1 MNIRRWKRITLAQLA
16 LVGGALLIVTLNASG
31 QQPVTQQAPAR
42 QPRDYRPG
50 DIQLDRSRVYI
61 FVDKTGLGHV
71 HGVVGALKEGRL
83 NFSDANDPG
92 RIVFDMASF
101 VADPDDARKYLGLE
115 GTVAAST
122 QREVTEN
129 MLGDDVLDVR
139 RHPTAM
145 LEVTAI
151 QSTGQ
156 KTKQGAPLYRIDG
169 RFTLH
174 GETRPI
180 AVLAQAESQGD
191 WLHVRGSFA
200 MLQSDYGITPLT
212 KAFGA
217 IGVKDELKVWADFWV
232 AAQPTRQ

>member
-1 MNIRRWKRITLAQLA
+1 MNNRRWKHVTLAQLA
-16 LVGGALLIVTLNASG
+16 LLGAGLLTITLNATA
-31 QQPVTQQAPAR
+31 QQPVARQAQAR
-42 QPRDYRPG
+42 QPQDYRPG

-71 HGVVGALKEGRL
+71 HSVVGALKEGRL
-83 NFSDANDPG
+83 NFSDATEPG
-92 RIVFDMASF
+92 RIVFDMTSF

-115 GTVAAST
+115 GNVAAST

-129 MLGDDVLDVR
+129 MLGEDVLDVR
-139 RHPTAM
+139 RHPTAT
-145 LEVTAI
+145 LDVTAI
-151 QSTGQ
+151 QSTSQ

-174 GETRPI
+174 GKTRPI
-180 AVLAQAESQGD
+180 AVLAQAEPQGD
-191 WLHVRGSFA
+191 WLHVRGSFT

-217 IGVKDELKVWADFWV
+217 IGVKDELKVWGDFWV
-232 AAQPTRQ
+232 AAQATRQ